1 MASWKGRHS
10 GSGEGAHGTDR
21 CHGHSRQ
28 RAPPEQR
35 RGDLTQA
42 GRVRGMDTSP
52 TEAAGG
58 RREEREVDEEKGAEE
73 GEV

>member
-1 MASWKGRHS
+1 
-10 GSGEGAHGTDR
+10 
-21 CHGHSRQ
+21 
-28 RAPPEQR
+28 
-35 RGDLTQA
+35 
-42 GRVRGMDTSP
+42 MDTSP